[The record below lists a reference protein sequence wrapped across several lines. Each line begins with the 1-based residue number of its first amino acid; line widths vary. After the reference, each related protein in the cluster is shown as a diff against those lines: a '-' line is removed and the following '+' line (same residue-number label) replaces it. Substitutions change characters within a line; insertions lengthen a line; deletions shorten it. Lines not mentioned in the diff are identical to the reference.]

1 MTTPPRGARKPSATT
16 TGAPKPASD
25 YPHSDLI
32 RDEVARL
39 APAQD
44 TLYRDLHAHP
54 ELSMQETRTAGIV
67 AKRLGALA
75 GWEVTPGVGKT
86 GVVGVLRNGPG
97 PVIGL
102 RADMDALPV
111 EEKTGLPY
119 ASTAHGTDPDGND
132 VPVMHACGHDVHIT
146 ALLGAA
152 EALARTR
159 AAWHGTV
166 VAIFQPG
173 EEALAGA
180 EAMLRDGL
188 FTRFP
193 RPDLLLGQHDD
204 PFEAGMLLHRPGVL
218 AAACT
223 NLRVR
228 IFGVGG
234 HGASPETAVDPIVI
248 AAAAIVR
255 LQTIAAREFA
265 ARDTPVVTVGMVRA
279 GTRPNII
286 PDSAM
291 MRITL
296 RSNKN
301 HTLDQIETA
310 VRRIINAEAQA
321 GRSPRPP
328 EIEVEEHTV
337 VLDNDPALTA
347 RIMAAHRAHFGAE
360 RVMELPDVQTG
371 SEDFSLF
378 GLAGPHHFPPPNIPY
393 CYWAFGATN
402 PAVWAK
408 TPGATP
414 FEKAN
419 HLPSPHSP
427 LFAPDPGPTLRTATE
442 GLLVAALEA
451 LAAPAASA

>member
-1 MTTPPRGARKPSATT
+1 
-16 TGAPKPASD
+16 
-25 YPHSDLI
+25 
-32 RDEVARL
+32 
-39 APAQD
+39 
-44 TLYRDLHAHP
+44 
-54 ELSMQETRTAGIV
+54 MQETRTAGIV
-67 AKRLGALA
+67 AMRLGMLD
-75 GWEVTPGVGKT
+75 GWEMTPGVGKT
-86 GVVGVLRNGPG
+86 GVVGVLRNGAG

-119 ASTAHGTDPDGND
+119 ASTARGTDPDGHD
-132 VPVMHACGHDVHIT
+132 VPVMHACGHDIHVA

-152 EALARTR
+152 EVLARLR
-159 AAWHGTV
+159 AAWRGTV
-166 VAIFQPG
+166 LAIFQPG

-204 PFEAGMLLHRPGVL
+204 PFEVGTLLHRPGVL

-234 HGASPETAVDPIVI
+234 HGASPETAVDPVVI
-248 AAAAIVR
+248 AAAAILR
-255 LQTIAAREFA
+255 LQTVAAREFA

-286 PDSAM
+286 PDEALL
-291 MRITL
+291 RITL

-301 HTLDQIETA
+301 ATLDQIEAA
-310 VRRIINAEAQA
+310 VRRIITAEAEA

-328 EIEVEEHTV
+328 EITVEEHTV

-347 RIMAAHRAHFGAE
+347 RVMAAHRAHFGAE
-360 RVMELPDVQTG
+360 RVLELPDVQTG

-378 GLAGPHHFPPPNIPY
+378 GLAGPDHFPPPNIPY
-393 CYWAFGATN
+393 CYWAFGATSS
-402 PAVWAK
+402 AIWAK

-414 FEKAN
+414 FEKAYR
-419 HLPSPHSP
+419 LPSPHSP

-442 GLLVAALEA
+442 GLLVAALA
-451 LAAPAASA
+451 VLGAPAADGA

>member
-1 MTTPPRGARKPSATT
+1 MTTRPRGAHKLSASTT
-16 TGAPKPASD
+16 PNGT
-25 YPHSDLI
+25 LI
-32 RDEVARL
+32 REQVARL
-39 APAQD
+39 APALEP
-44 TLYRDLHAHP
+44 LYRDLHAHP

-67 AKRLGALA
+67 AMRLRALE
-75 GWEVTPGVGKT
+75 GWEVTPGIGKT
-86 GVVGVLRNGPG
+86 GVVGVLRNGDG
-97 PVIGL
+97 PVIGV

-119 ASTAHGTDPDGND
+119 ASSARGTDPDGND
-132 VPVMHACGHDVHIT
+132 VPVMHACGHDIHTT

-159 AAWHGTV
+159 AAWRGTV

-173 EEALAGA
+173 EESLAGA

-204 PFEAGMLLHRPGVL
+204 PFEVGTLLHRPGVL

-234 HGASPETAVDPIVI
+234 HGASPESAVDPIVI
-248 AAAAIVR
+248 AASAIVR

-265 ARDTPVVTVGMVRA
+265 ARDTPVVTVGMMRA

-286 PDSAM
+286 PEEVLL
-291 MRITL
+291 RITL

-301 HTLDQIETA
+301 QALDQIEAA
-310 VRRIINAEAQA
+310 VRRIIAAEAQA

-347 RIMAAHRAHFGAE
+347 RLMAAHRAHFGAE
-360 RVMELPDVQTG
+360 RVLELPDVQTG

-378 GLAGPHHFPPPNIPY
+378 GLAGPDHFPPPNIPY
-393 CYWAFGATN
+393 CYWSFGATS

-414 FEKAN
+414 FEKAY

-427 LFAPDPGPTLRTATE
+427 LFAPDYAPTLRVATE
-442 GLLVAALEA
+442 GLLVAALEV
-451 LAAPAASA
+451 LADPESNV